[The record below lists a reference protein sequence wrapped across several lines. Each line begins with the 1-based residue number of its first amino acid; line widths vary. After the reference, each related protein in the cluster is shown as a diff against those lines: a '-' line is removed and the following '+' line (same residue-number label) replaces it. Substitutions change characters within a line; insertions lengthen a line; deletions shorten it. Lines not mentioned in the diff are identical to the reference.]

1 MSILSSI
8 SLRQVDSSLK
18 RSKWF
23 ECPLPSSL
31 SNHGQATKQL
41 TLTQQF
47 RTFKFIF
54 FGTIAEQTAYLFSR
68 RAFLYH
74 GRKLPSKLRNYR
86 ELTMKRLNR
95 LTIAVVAS
103 SLLAAPAVYAAPA
116 SISSPVHAMFGKT
129 KTSTVKL
136 SLRNDSGAPME
147 VKVGDK
153 VMTLDPGKPVSLN
166 LEVGTRIVANSATP
180 NHPAGS
186 LIEEVI
192 SDHNGAT
199 IIIR

>member
-1 MSILSSI
+1 
-8 SLRQVDSSLK
+8 
-18 RSKWF
+18 
-23 ECPLPSSL
+23 
-31 SNHGQATKQL
+31 
-41 TLTQQF
+41 
-47 RTFKFIF
+47 
-54 FGTIAEQTAYLFSR
+54 
-68 RAFLYH
+68 
-74 GRKLPSKLRNYR
+74 
-86 ELTMKRLNR
+86 MKRLNR

-116 SISSPVHAMFGKT
+116 SIPSPVHAMFAKT

-147 VKVGDK
+147 VKVGDR
-153 VMTLDPGKPVSLN
+153 VMTLDPGKPVTLN